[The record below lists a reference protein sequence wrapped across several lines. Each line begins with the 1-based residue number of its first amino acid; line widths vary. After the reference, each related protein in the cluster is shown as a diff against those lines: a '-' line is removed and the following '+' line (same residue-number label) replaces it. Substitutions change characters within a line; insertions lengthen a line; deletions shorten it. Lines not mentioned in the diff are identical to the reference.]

1 MRSTKAA
8 MSVTVFF
15 LIVTVWAC
23 SVEGKLGGRW
33 QSTKPDSSVGLA
45 IAPSG
50 STQGGYQDGLSV
62 TFNGTTYAPQYW
74 RLRQVGQDTF
84 LDISN
89 GVVTG
94 AALSIGAVDS
104 IPHKVIEL
112 TSDKLVLAWDG
123 HGGNSGVFEFQRVR

>member
-8 MSVTVFF
+8 TGATALL
-15 LIVTVWAC
+15 LILTAWAC
-23 SVEGKLGGRW
+23 SVEGRLVGRW
-33 QSTKPDSSVGLA
+33 QSTKPNSSVGLA

-50 STQGGYQDGLSV
+50 STQGGFQDGLSV

-89 GVVTG
+89 GAVFG
-94 AALSIGAVDS
+94 PALAMGAVDS

-112 TSDKLVLAWDG
+112 TSDRLVLAWEG
-123 HGGNSGVFEFQRVR
+123 HGGNSGVFEFQRGR